1 MVALVLGYTL
11 IFRALSVQLQV
22 GMALRV
28 NDSGRFG
35 QVHLA
40 YFKLMYV
47 SKDVFAFFL
56 ASDCQVQNT

>member
-1 MVALVLGYTL
+1 MVALVLGYAL
-11 IFRALSVQLQV
+11 IFRALRVQLRV
-22 GMALRV
+22 RMALRV
-28 NDSGRFG
+28 NYSGRVG
-35 QVHLA
+35 EVHLA